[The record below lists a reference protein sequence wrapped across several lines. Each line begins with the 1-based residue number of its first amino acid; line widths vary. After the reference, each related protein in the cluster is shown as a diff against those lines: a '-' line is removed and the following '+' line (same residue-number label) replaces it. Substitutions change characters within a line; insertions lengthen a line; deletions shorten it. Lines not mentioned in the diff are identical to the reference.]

1 MKVSVSAGGAAGA
14 LFHKIPGAPAGG
26 PTHMINGPGTGANF
40 LLGTYDDQ
48 KEIMTVTSP
57 VQVTVTGAYGW
68 AAAGNDGPDPDTDSG
83 R

>member
-1 MKVSVSAGGAAGA
+1 
-14 LFHKIPGAPAGG
+14 
-26 PTHMINGPGTGANF
+26 MINGPGTGANF
-40 LLGTYDDQ
+40 LLGTYDNE

-57 VQVTVTGAYGW
+57 VQVTVTGAYRW